1 MLAELSPLEVTG
13 LVVSLVGLIPVVTQ
27 YRSETKL
34 FTAGYVLL
42 VVGMLAT
49 NLETFALEPV
59 LNMVEHGI
67 GIGLA
72 GVAFLA
78 AAYVRR
84 KEVITAGE

>member
-1 MLAELSPLEVTG
+1 MLAELSPLELTG
-13 LVVSLVGLIPVVTQ
+13 LVVSLVGLVPVVTQ
-27 YRSETKL
+27 YKDETKL

-49 NLETFALEPV
+49 NLEVFVLEPV
-59 LNMVEHGI
+59 LNLVEHGL

-72 GVAFLA
+72 GVTFLA

-84 KEVITAGE
+84 QEVITAGE

>member
-27 YRSETKL
+27 YRDETKL

-42 VVGMLAT
+42 VAGMVAT
-49 NLETFALEPV
+49 NVEVFLLEP
-59 LNMVEHGI
+59 LFNFVEHGL
-67 GIGLA
+67 GIGMA
-72 GVAFLA
+72 GITFLA

-84 KEVITAGE
+84 QQVINTE